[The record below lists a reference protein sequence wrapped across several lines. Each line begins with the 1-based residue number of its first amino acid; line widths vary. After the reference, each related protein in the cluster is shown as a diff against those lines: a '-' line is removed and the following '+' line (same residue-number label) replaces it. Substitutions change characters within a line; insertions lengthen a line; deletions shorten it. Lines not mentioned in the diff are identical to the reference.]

1 MRRVELLRYHD
12 YINYIIDKLLD
23 RLWNLLRK
31 TEDELTARAI
41 KHIINVLEEEKRNI
55 WFSTVCKKVF
65 SGCKFGI
72 TDLDKVVV
80 VNGELKA
87 LIEYKW
93 RNEDF
98 ERAIPVNAF
107 QFITLQELSKLSG
120 VPLYYIIE
128 IGAYGE
134 KWFRVAK
141 INPYRRY
148 GVKRC
153 GNGDVRDTYT
163 IVDIDNTEL
172 LNEFEFKCWLRE
184 VMLNGR
190 T

>member
-1 MRRVELLRYHD
+1 MRRLDLLKYHD
-12 YINYIIDKLLD
+12 YISFIIDKLLD
-23 RLWNLLRK
+23 RLYSLLRK
-31 TEDELTARAI
+31 SEDKLTAKAMRHVI
-41 KHIINVLEEEKRNI
+41 HILEEEKRNL

-65 SGCKFGI
+65 NGCKFGI

-107 QFITLQELSKLSG
+107 QFITLQDLSRKSG
-120 VPLYYIIE
+120 VPLYYIVE
-128 IGAYGE
+128 IGAYRG
-134 KWFRVAK
+134 KWFRVTK
-141 INPYRRY
+141 IDPHRRY
-148 GVKRC
+148 RVKRC

-163 IVDIDNTEL
+163 IVNIDNTEL
-172 LNEFEFKCWLRE
+172 LNELEFKSWLRE
-184 VMLNGR
+184 VLLNGR